1 MKKVYICGPVSG
13 LPYDEVV
20 KKFAQAEQILKGMG
34 VMPINPLHL
43 VPDPETHWNPAMR
56 ACIKGLMDADA
67 ILMLDG
73 YQQSKGANVEYELA
87 KVLEMTVLH
96 IEIRQSKMNNEP
108 MPPVSEMKA
117 LIDAAQ

>member
-20 KKFAQAEQILKGMG
+20 RNFASAEGMLKGMG
-34 VMPINPLHL
+34 LMPINPLHL

-67 ILMLDG
+67 ILLLDG
-73 YQQSKGANVEYELA
+73 YQKSKGANVEYELA
-87 KVLEMTVLH
+87 KVLEMGVLR
-96 IEIRQSKMNNEP
+96 IEIKQSKMNDEE
-108 MPPVSEMKA
+108 VFADIS
-117 LIDAAQ
+117 